1 MSKKKEIFDVVSL
14 LSLVTQ
20 LGLMMVIPILGC
32 TLLGKYIDDKFN
44 TTPIFLIILLI
55 LGVGGAF
62 SGVYKTVIIYTKT
75 KRK

>member
-32 TLLGKYIDDKFN
+32 TLLGKYIDDKLN
-44 TTPIFLIILLI
+44 TTPIFLLILLI
-55 LGVGGAF
+55 LGIGGAF
-62 SGVYKTVIIYTKT
+62 SGVYKTVIMYTRT

>member
-1 MSKKKEIFDVVSL
+1 MSKKKEIFDVMSL

-32 TLLGKYIDDKFN
+32 TLLGKYIDDKLN
-44 TTPIFLIILLI
+44 TTPIFLLILLI

-62 SGVYKTVIIYTKT
+62 SGVYKTVIMYTKT

>member
-32 TLLGKYIDDKFN
+32 TLLGRYIDDKLN

-55 LGVGGAF
+55 LGIGGAF
-62 SGVYKTVIIYTKT
+62 SGVYKTVIVYTKT

>member
-1 MSKKKEIFDVVSL
+1 MSKKKEIFDIVSL

-20 LGLMMVIPILGC
+20 LGLMMVIPILAC
-32 TLLGKYIDDKFN
+32 TLLGKYLDDKLN
-44 TTPIFLIILLI
+44 SSPIFLIILLI
-55 LGVGGAF
+55 LGIGGAF